1 MTKVSLNL
9 KAEKREIVGKKV
21 ATLRA
26 NNKITAVVYG
36 HNINNINVVVNK
48 IDLEKIMRQT
58 SASDLIDLQVDGEPT
73 VKVLLHEIDR
83 EPVTNQV
90 RHVDFYQVNMKEKIN
105 TDVSLNFVG
114 ESPAVKDLSGI
125 LIKTLDKIE
134 IECLPGDLISN
145 LEVDLSLLKQIGDSL
160 RVKDLVVPEKITVLT
175 EPETTVVLVEE
186 QKVEV
191 VEEKSTEAPA
201 GSEAA
206 TEQPETNEETASE
219 PKTNES

>member
-26 NNKITAVVYG
+26 NNKIPAVVYG